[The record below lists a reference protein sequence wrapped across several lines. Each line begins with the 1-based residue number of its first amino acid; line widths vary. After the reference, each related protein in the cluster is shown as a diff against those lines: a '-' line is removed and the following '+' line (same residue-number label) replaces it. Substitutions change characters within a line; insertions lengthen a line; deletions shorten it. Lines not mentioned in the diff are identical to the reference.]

1 MQETNLLIRLQA
13 LLNASLP
20 LWDVKDVMTVEVSEG
35 QIALCRV
42 DGQYVRISQTPIAL
56 RDIARWSITRPDGSS
71 LVCSSVLGVLAAVRD
86 VLATTHRS
94 GLPLRLGVMGVSS

>member
-1 MQETNLLIRLQA
+1 MMQESKLLIHLHA

-20 LWDVKDVMTVEVSEG
+20 IWGVKDVITVEVAEG
-35 QIALCRV
+35 QIALCRA

-86 VLATTHRS
+86 ILATTHRS
-94 GLPLRLGVMGVSS
+94 GLPLRLGVMGVS